1 MSDSES
7 DSIHENFAHQAQEAR
22 ESSERVYR
30 AARDYAAQGRGYI
43 GDVGGQVVRF
53 VEEEPWIAVACAFVV
68 GYAIAQLVKRL
79 P

>member
-1 MSDSES
+1 MSDSAS
-7 DSIHENFAHQAQEAR
+7 DSIHENLGHQAHEAR
-22 ESSERVYR
+22 DSSERVYR

-43 GDVGGQVVRF
+43 GEVGGQVVRF

-68 GYAIAQLVKRL
+68 GYAVAQLIKRL